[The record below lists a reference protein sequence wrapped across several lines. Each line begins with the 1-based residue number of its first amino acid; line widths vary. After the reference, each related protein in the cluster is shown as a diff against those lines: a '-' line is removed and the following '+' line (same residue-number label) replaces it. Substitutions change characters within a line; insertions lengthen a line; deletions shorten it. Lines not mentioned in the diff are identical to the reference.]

1 MAAKSKAWFAAI
13 ILLLALCVWG
23 KWLWHPSTHSEEA
36 LRDTSGIEVTALK
49 VERAQDGFRVACR
62 IANHRRQ
69 FAEQVVFEVSL
80 LGPDGKIVAVNPLA
94 AAAAI
99 PGGETLELTV
109 PVPASPETSSV
120 SARAQASLVRW
131 RE

>member
-13 ILLLALCVWG
+13 VLLLALCVWG
-23 KWLWHPSTHSEEA
+23 RWLWPASTHSEET

-49 VERAQDGFRVACR
+49 VERAQGGFRVACR
-62 IANHRRQ
+62 IANHRRRV
-69 FAEQVVFEVSL
+69 AEQVVFEVSL

-99 PGGETLELTV
+99 PGGETRELTV
-109 PVPASPETSSV
+109 PVPASPETPGV
-120 SARAQASLVRW
+120 SARAHASLVRW

>member
-1 MAAKSKAWFAAI
+1 MASKSKACLAVVV
-13 ILLLALCVWG
+13 ILIALCVWG
-23 KWLWHPSTHSEEA
+23 RWLWHPSPHSENA

-49 VERAQDGFRVACR
+49 IERVEGGFRVACR

-69 FAEQVVFEVSL
+69 IAEQVVFQVSL
-80 LGPDGKIVAVNPLA
+80 IGSNGEIVAVNPLA
-94 AAAAI
+94 VAAAI
-99 PGGETLELTV
+99 PAGEIRELTV
-109 PVPASPETSSV
+109 PVPASFEVSNV